1 MAVWKQLPYEF
12 YEVDAVEAWLDE
24 QVSQGLTLKKRFGRL
39 FCFDRSA
46 PGMTRYRI
54 NVLPKKETQSKSERI
69 EAYREMGWEY
79 VTALSY
85 QAEIYRALRPDAV
98 ELNTDEEVLA
108 EALQTY
114 KKREVSMG
122 VASGVMILF
131 SVLSTAVPVLNGRL
145 YTYIVYNGAW
155 SSLVCILDLLIVPF
169 VVFSFVQPAVAMRKR
184 KMLARD
190 YHSPAVFARRR
201 RRTTFILGFS
211 AVLFLCALLMYSDH
225 TKSHYLP
232 DGYRP
237 IVTVEDICPAAK
249 VKEVN
254 TFRRESST
262 EKNISYQQ
270 AGPTVLIP
278 SDETPNLYA
287 SAFYYTIDHSTLR
300 WEWLAAGYAR
310 EKTRGWE
317 SVEASGYDGAWYR
330 IGDDQ
335 LTEKVETNY
344 QSMILFKGNE
354 VIEIHYHV
362 SDATYAADLH
372 DAIPLLEH
380 K

>member
-12 YEVDAVEAWLDE
+12 FEVDAIEAWLDE

-79 VTALSY
+79 VTDLSSRL
-85 QAEIYRALRPDAV
+85 EIYRALRPDAA
-98 ELNTDEEVLA
+98 EMNTDEDILN
-108 EALQTY
+108 EALRSYVNSRFVLGIAAAVVVLFSLFFNLFIRGGGIFTILL
-114 KKREVSMG
+114 K
-122 VASGVMILF
+122 SGIGPTILF
-131 SVLSTAVPVLNGRL
+131 FIDFLVIFLSYFFML
-145 YTYIVYNGAW
+145 
-155 SSLVCILDLLIVPF
+155 
-169 VVFSFVQPAVAMRKR
+169 QPAVAMRKR

-201 RRTTFILGFS
+201 RRWRILLIL
-211 AVLFLCALLMYSDH
+211 AVMILPGLFMTYRS
-225 TKSHYLP
+225 TKSDYFP
-232 DGYRP
+232 PEEYQP

-254 TFRRESST
+254 TFHRESST

-287 SAFYYTIDHSTLR
+287 SAFYYTIGTSTIR
-300 WEWLAAGYAR
+300 WQWLAAGYAR
-310 EKTRGWE
+310 EQTRGWE
-317 SVEASGYDGAWYR
+317 SVEVSGFDGAWYR

-344 QSMILFKGNE
+344 QSMVFLKGNE
-354 VIEIHYHV
+354 VIEIRYHV
-362 SDATYAADLH
+362 SDPTYAADLH
-372 DAIPLLEH
+372 DVIPLLEH